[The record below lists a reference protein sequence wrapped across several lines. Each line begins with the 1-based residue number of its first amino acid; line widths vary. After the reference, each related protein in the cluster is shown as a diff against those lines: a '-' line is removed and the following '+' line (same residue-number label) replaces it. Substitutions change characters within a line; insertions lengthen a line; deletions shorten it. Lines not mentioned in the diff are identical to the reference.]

1 MKHTDFFSIIKRI
14 KVRELKEIVAALR
27 LHGGAYEWTDVCDS
41 PMIAADTGGGLM
53 DAAVLRAVLGKD
65 GLQLECADTSN
76 GECMT
81 IMPHDVFAGH
91 LSYITDKVP
100 PINGTGDVTAPKEY
114 FAIAW
119 IGREDIA
126 AKGYVEV
133 TAATAGGHRYRIV
146 TATGVVFTHGYEWL
160 ISEGLAVRKAVE
172 AIEGDEP
179 WPGDGKYASPEFLA
193 ERGVKKIL
201 RVKYGPENRYR
212 VEFKDRE
219 PLDYV
224 NAGTMRKLRYLV

>member
-126 AKGYVEV
+126 AKGYDMMERIARRMGDAYSDNGYGEDLDM
-133 TAATAGGHRYRIV
+133 AATEA
-146 TATGVVFTHGYEWL
+146 
-160 ISEGLAVRKAVE
+160 GLARIKARTLFG
-172 AIEGDEP
+172 I
-179 WPGDGKYASPEFLA
+179 
-193 ERGVKKIL
+193 
-201 RVKYGPENRYR
+201 
-212 VEFKDRE
+212 
-219 PLDYV
+219 
-224 NAGTMRKLRYLV
+224 